1 MFNPKRR
8 LSHSVNYKTCC
19 YANLADVTKNFV
31 CWSDILTH
39 DHLSIIKVSNSFTFV
54 SPNKSLS
61 SFLLSNTGSFFIA
74 VLMYERWKVKKE
86 LCSYIAWPIL
96 IHTVVSSTNHFI
108 IVYFQMEAHFQ
119 PLIWNTNNGKSKRIM
134 AGHCTSDIT
143 TVVSWMSYFVMVTFK
158 QRLNFHCYYMNLTY
172 AFNSKKQVSK
182 GDHTRT
188 F

>member
-54 SPNKSLS
+54 SPNKSFS
-61 SFLLSNTGSFFIA
+61 SCLLSNTGSFFIA

-86 LCSYIAWPIL
+86 LCPYIAWPIL
-96 IHTVVSSTNHFI
+96 IHTVVSSTNYCLLSNGGSFLTTNLKYKQWKVKKNYGRTLHKRYYYCCFLNELFCYG
-108 IVYFQMEAHFQ
+108 YFQTEAQFSLLLHESHICLQF
-119 PLIWNTNNGKSKRIM
+119 
-134 AGHCTSDIT
+134 
-143 TVVSWMSYFVMVTFK
+143 
-158 QRLNFHCYYMNLTY
+158 
-172 AFNSKKQVSK
+172 
-182 GDHTRT
+182 
-188 F
+188 